1 MCRIK
6 LTADGQQTKQK
17 QHDTDY
23 LSIGVRSM
31 YPSENFEEPQSQTA
45 REKTWTLAP
54 MDVY

>member
-23 LSIGVRSM
+23 PSIDVRSM